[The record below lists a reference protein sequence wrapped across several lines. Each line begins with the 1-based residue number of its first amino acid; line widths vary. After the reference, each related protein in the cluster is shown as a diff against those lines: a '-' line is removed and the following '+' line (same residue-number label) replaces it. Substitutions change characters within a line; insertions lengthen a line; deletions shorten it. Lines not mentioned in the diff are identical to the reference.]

1 MDDVGVSVADE
12 SDDVGVLAIE
22 GVLDSGVPG
31 GSEAEGTEASGS
43 SSSIISSGG
52 CLFLI

>member
-22 GVLDSGVPG
+22 GVLDSGV

-43 SSSIISSGG
+43 SSGIISSEG